1 MWPCPQANRQPLK
14 YRRRLVAQLKRMA
27 LERIACADE
36 MRDSKRSVQII
47 EVQHASAV
55 AAIATAEGPRA
66 IIEAGLLD
74 SLASA
79 GATADLSHVPDSLQ
93 GSGAVGD
100 AFAVARQVA
109 LAVQDAFERQRT
121 PIVLSGSCHTALGSV
136 AGLPSGRRGV
146 IWLDCH
152 GDFNTPDTTES
163 GLLDGTVLATIT
175 GRCWKRLA
183 QSVPGFEPVSDMD
196 VFLVGARDL
205 DPGEERLLAAAEI
218 SRLSSEDV
226 QGGNLGVLRML
237 ATQVES
243 VYVHI
248 DLDVLDRTVGRANAF
263 ARSGGLSP
271 SDLEEF
277 LGVVSASFGA
287 MAVGMTSYDPR
298 WDQDGSIARAAI
310 RAATAIV
317 R

>member
-1 MWPCPQANRQPLK
+1 MTK
-14 YRRRLVAQLKRMA
+14 MS
-27 LERIACADE
+27 
-36 MRDSKRSVQII
+36 DSKRSVQII
-47 EVQHASAV
+47 EVQHASSV
-55 AAIATAEGPRA
+55 AAIATSEGPRA

-74 SLASA
+74 ALASD
-79 GATADLSHVPDSLQ
+79 GATAELSHVPDPLE
-93 GSGAVGD
+93 GLGAVGK
-100 AFAVARQVA
+100 AFAVASQVA
-109 LAVQDAFERQRT
+109 LAVQGAFERQRM

-163 GLLDGTVLATIT
+163 GLLDGMVLATIT
-175 GRCWKRLA
+175 GRCWKHLA
-183 QSVPGFEPVSDMD
+183 QSVPGFEPISDVD
-196 VFLVGARDL
+196 VLLVGVRDL
-205 DPGEERLLAAAEI
+205 DAGEERLLADAKI

-226 QGGNLGVLRML
+226 QGGNLDVLRML

-248 DLDVLDRTVGRANAF
+248 DLDVLDRTIGMANAF
-263 ARSGGLSP
+263 AGSGGLSI

-277 LGVVSASFGA
+277 LEVVSASFGVT
-287 MAVGMTSYDPR
+287 AVGLTSYDPR
-298 WDQDGSIARAAI
+298 WDHDGSIARAAI
-310 RAATAIV
+310 RGATALV

>member
-1 MWPCPQANRQPLK
+1 MT
-14 YRRRLVAQLKRMA
+14 
-27 LERIACADE
+27 
-36 MRDSKRSVQII
+36 DSKRSVQII

-55 AAIATAEGPRA
+55 AAIATSEGPRA

-74 SLASA
+74 ALTSN
-79 GATADLSHVPDSLQ
+79 GAAADLSHVSDLLE
-93 GSGAVGD
+93 GLGGVGN

-109 LAVQDAFERQRT
+109 LAVQGAFERQRM

-175 GRCWKRLA
+175 GRCWKHLA
-183 QSVPGFEPVSDMD
+183 HSIPGFEPVSDVD
-196 VFLVGARDL
+196 VLLVGVRDL
-205 DPGEERLLAAAEI
+205 DAGEERLLAETEI

-248 DLDVLDRTVGRANAF
+248 DLDVLDRSVGMANAF
-263 ARSGGLSP
+263 ARSGGLSI

-277 LGVVSASFGA
+277 LRVVSASFGVT
-287 MAVGMTSYDPR
+287 AVGMTSYDPC
-298 WDQDGSIARAAI
+298 WDEDGSIARAAI
-310 RAATAIV
+310 RGATALV